1 VVSQVDRTP
10 AVRGARRGWL
20 VGALAAA
27 VTLLFL
33 APFAYLVLE
42 AFGTGFRFVE
52 ILTSEQIRE
61 PLANSLLLATSTS
74 AACVVLG
81 TVLAV
86 LVQRT
91 DLPGAGLLRVLLP
104 LPLAVPSFVA
114 ATALVASTGPGGLVP
129 AVPRPY
135 GFWGAFWVLTLL
147 SYPYVYLPVLG
158 RLARTGSSGEEASRL
173 LGRGP
178 AQTVRR
184 VLLPQLRPAALGGG
198 LLVFLYVLSDF
209 GAVALLRYDTITRVL
224 YAARLLDT
232 ELALTLGLLLGVL
245 AIGAAVLARRA
256 SGSVPVQAS
265 RDRAARHVYRL
276 RGLRWPALAVV
287 VAPLVAGL
295 VVPLVVFVIWVVRGS
310 STVGVGY
317 SGIGDDLGFLVEPI
331 VGSTVAAVSAAAV
344 AMLVVLPVAVL
355 SVRRPSRWATAAT
368 AIVSS
373 VFALPGIVVALAIV
387 AWAVSAPEFL
397 SSLYQSFPLLILGY
411 VLHFGAQSMRSSQAA
426 LGAVPARLGESAAV
440 LGAGP
445 RRRFRTIDLP
455 LILPGLLAGGGL
467 VLLSTMKEL
476 PATLLLAPI
485 GFETL
490 ATTIWNA
497 SEDGFYAEV
506 GVASIVLVALSAVLT
521 WVLVLRPARGE
532 R

>member
-158 RLARTGSSGEEASRL
+158 RLARTGSSGEEASR
-173 LGRGP
+173 RGP

-355 SVRRPSRWATAAT
+355 SVRRPSRRATAAT